1 MTTASITLQV
11 DEEAARIYQSA
22 SPEVQRKLAALVS
35 LQLLEAAHSTR
46 SLREVMDTIGQ
57 HAQERGLT
65 EERLQEILA
74 EIDEADNAD
83 NADNSDNTKPA
94 P

>member
-11 DEEAARIYQSA
+11 DEEAARIYENA

-35 LQLLEAAHSTR
+35 LQLLEAAHSTL

-57 HAQERGLT
+57 HAHERGLT
-65 EERLQEILA
+65 EERLQEILT
-74 EIDEADNAD
+74 EIDESDNAD
-83 NADNSDNTKPA
+83 NTERTQ
-94 P
+94 

>member
-11 DEEAARIYQSA
+11 DEEAARIYENA

-35 LQLLEAAHSTR
+35 LQLLEAAHSTL

-65 EERLQEILA
+65 EERLQEILT
-74 EIDEADNAD
+74 EIDESDNAD
-83 NADNSDNTKPA
+83 NTERTQ
-94 P
+94 

>member
-65 EERLQEILA
+65 EERLRDILA
-74 EIDEADNAD
+74 EIDEAGSADATDNAE
-83 NADNSDNTKPA
+83 PA

>member
-11 DEEAARIYQSA
+11 DEEAARIYENA

-35 LQLLEAAHSTR
+35 LQLLEAAHSTL

-57 HAQERGLT
+57 NAQERGLT
-65 EERLQEILA
+65 EERLREILA

-83 NADNSDNTKPA
+83 DTERTP
-94 P
+94 

>member
-11 DEEAARIYQSA
+11 DEEAARIYENA

-35 LQLLEAAHSTR
+35 LQLLEAAHSTL

-65 EERLQEILA
+65 EQRLQEILA
-74 EIDEADNAD
+74 EIDESDNAD
-83 NADNSDNTKPA
+83 NTERA